1 MSAGRR
7 CDGRPRSRRRRWS
20 WKSYG
25 ADVALTSEWRRCQ
38 YLWAVLVP
46 PDWAMGT
53 SSPFD
58 PGEIM
63 QIEFQAPANEA
74 FDFYVD
80 ELSFIG
86 GAEN

>member
-1 MSAGRR
+1 
-7 CDGRPRSRRRRWS
+7 
-20 WKSYG
+20 
-25 ADVALTSEWRRCQ
+25 
-38 YLWAVLVP
+38 
-46 PDWAMGT
+46 MGT

-58 PGEIM
+58 SGEIM